1 MSDEKD
7 RKDVIAA
14 HEGYLRANT
23 DIDPVALRE
32 VWDGD
37 PSNVWFNLSGHTY
50 QGLDHWCK
58 LWGYYRTRIKS
69 ARPWVAVEA
78 DVRVNGDVAWV
89 ASTRESEMVWVGKQ
103 PAPMRMGRG
112 RSRSTMLFVRKDGA
126 WKAVHA
132 HFSPASEEPRPGGI

>member
-1 MSDEKD
+1 MGDQQE
-7 RKDVIAA
+7 REAVLAA

-23 DIDPVALRE
+23 DIDPVALRR

-58 LWGYYRTRIKS
+58 LWDYYRTRIKS
-69 ARPWVAVEA
+69 ARPWTAVDPIVRLKGDAAFVACT
-78 DVRVNGDVAWV
+78 RV
-89 ASTRESEMVWVGKQ
+89 SEMVWIGDG
-103 PAPMRMGRG
+103 PAPMQMGLG
-112 RSRSTMLFVRKDGA
+112 RSRSTMIFVRRDGG

-132 HFSPASEEPRPGGI
+132 HFSTASEEPRPGGI

>member
-1 MSDEKD
+1 MCIRD
-7 RKDVIAA
+7 RVIAA

-23 DIDPVALRE
+23 DIDPVALRK

-58 LWGYYRTRIKS
+58 LWDYYRTRIKS
-69 ARPWVAVEA
+69 ARPWIAVDS
-78 DVRVNGDVAWV
+78 DVRVKGDVAWV
-89 ASTRESEMVWVGKQ
+89 ASTRESEMVWVGAQ
-103 PAPMRMGRG
+103 PPPMRMGRG
-112 RSRSTMLFVRKDGA
+112 RSRSTMLFVRKRGE

-132 HFSPASEEPRPGGI
+132 HFSTASEEPRPGGI

>member
-7 RKDVIAA
+7 RTDVVAA

-58 LWGYYRTRIKS
+58 LWEYYRTRIKS
-69 ARPWVAVEA
+69 ARPWIAVDA
-78 DVRVNGDVAWV
+78 DVRVKGDVAWV
-89 ASTRESEMVWVGKQ
+89 ASTRESEMVWVGAE

-112 RSRSTMLFVRKDGA
+112 RSRSTMLFVRRDGA
-126 WKAVHA
+126 WRAVHA
-132 HFSPASEEPRPGGI
+132 HFSAASEEPRPGGI